1 MTRLHL
7 HAFGAL
13 LLALALTVAPRAQA
27 ERPLQTEDAG
37 VLERGDCQA
46 QTAFARLSDEGSRL
60 RSGFAQLGCGVFH
73 GTQWQLAAGR
83 TTGDDAR
90 SDDLVFSGKTAL
102 IDLTDDKPGVVIA
115 FGLQGGRASGQQGL
129 RVVQS
134 TVRAVASVPFGPW
147 LAHANLGWA
156 RDREASSD
164 STTWNLAL
172 ERTSAG
178 PFDLMAEVYGD
189 DHSPAWA
196 NAGARWWLLPKRLWV
211 DASYGVQMS
220 STRARLATVGLSLL
234 F

>member
-1 MTRLHL
+1 MP
-7 HAFGAL
+7 L
-13 LLALALTVAPRAQA
+13 LLRLVVTSLLFALAPLAQA

-46 QTAFARLSDEGSRL
+46 QTAFARLSDEGSRV
-60 RSGFAQLGCGVFH
+60 RSGFAQLGCGVFR

-83 TTGDDAR
+83 TTGDGER

-102 IDLTDDKPGVVIA
+102 IDLTDDKPGLVIA
-115 FGLQGGRASGQQGL
+115 YGLQGGRASGQQGL
-129 RVVQS
+129 RLVQS
-134 TVRAVASVPFGPW
+134 AVKAVVSVPFGPW

-156 RDREASSD
+156 RDHEASSD

-189 DHSPAWA
+189 DHSAAWA
-196 NAGARWWLLPKRLWV
+196 NAGARWWVLPKRLWI
-211 DASYGVQMS
+211 DASYGVQIS

>member
-1 MTRLHL
+1 
-7 HAFGAL
+7 
-13 LLALALTVAPRAQA
+13 
-27 ERPLQTEDAG
+27 
-37 VLERGDCQA
+37 
-46 QTAFARLSDEGSRL
+46 
-60 RSGFAQLGCGVFH
+60 
-73 GTQWQLAAGR
+73 
-83 TTGDDAR
+83 
-90 SDDLVFSGKTAL
+90 VFSGKTAL
-102 IDLTDDKPGVVIA
+102 IDLTDDKPGLVIA
-115 FGLQGGRASGQQGL
+115 YGLQGGRASGQQGL
-129 RVVQS
+129 RLVQS
-134 TVRAVASVPFGPW
+134 AVKAVVSVPFGPW